1 MKYLHDK
8 KIMKREFNSGDM
20 ILLFNSRFK
29 LFPGNLKSKWSRP
42 FKVVNV
48 YPFGVVDLES
58 DDGKRIFKVNGQR
71 IRHYLGPIEVRRM
84 VSEVDLGKP
93 PMTS

>member
-8 KIMKREFNSGDM
+8 KIMKREFNPGDM
-20 ILLFNSRFK
+20 VLLFNLRFK
-29 LFPGNLKSKWSRP
+29 LFPDKLKSKWFGP

-58 DDGKRIFKVNGQR
+58 DDDKRIFKANGQR
-71 IRHYLGPIEVRRM
+71 IRHYLGSIEVRRV
-84 VSEVDLGKP
+84 VSEVDLGNP
-93 PMTS
+93 Q